1 MTIDRNEVIRQ
12 LTAAGKPFEFCDI
25 ELHGKQV
32 RVLKNGPR
40 TLRAL
45 YEEARCDETFLV
57 YADDR
62 LSYEQAWQQACRI
75 AHALVND
82 YGITKGDRVAIA
94 MRNYPEWVTAF
105 MAITSIGGIAVLLN
119 AHWKAPEIEYAIDN
133 SEPRVIFADQ
143 ERIERLSQCTKLPT
157 GLAII
162 AARST
167 SLPSQARHFADVID
181 RYETVEMSAVELDPA
196 DDAAIFYT
204 SGSTGHPK
212 GAVSCH
218 LNIVSAPLGWELEG
232 EIAMRT
238 TGFEPQAEEAQP
250 ATLLAVPLFHVGGCQ
265 ATLLSSYRVHRKVVL
280 MYKWDPHRALDLI
293 EEERISFVNATPPMT
308 GDLVLAARESSHALR
323 SLRAVGGGGAPMPR
337 EQVGRIDT
345 AFASAIAHT
354 GWGMTETNA
363 IGTTI
368 SGPAYV
374 DHPTTCGWP
383 VALLDFRIVDNNGE
397 VLPTN
402 ARGELQVRGAAIFRG
417 YWKRPDADAE
427 AFVDDWLRTGDVAYI
442 DDENLVYIVD
452 RIKDLVLR
460 GGENIGCGAV
470 EDELMA
476 YPDIIEASVYGVPD
490 ERLGEELGATI
501 YSTVNI
507 DEAELHEF
515 LSERLANFEIPR
527 YLHFISE
534 PLPRGETGKIL
545 KRQLRDEAAVR
556 QGTA

>member
-1 MTIDRNEVIRQ
+1 MAIDRNEAIRQ
-12 LTAAGKPFEFCDI
+12 LTAAGEPFEFCYI

-32 RVLKNGPR
+32 RVFKNGPR

-82 YGITKGDRVAIA
+82 YGITNGDRVAIA

-105 MAITSIGGIAVLLN
+105 MAINSIGGIAVLLN
-119 AHWKAPEIEYAIDN
+119 AHWKAPEIEYAIEN

-143 ERIERLSQCTKLPT
+143 ERIERLSQCTKLPA
-157 GLAII
+157 GLQII

-181 RYETVEMSAVELDPA
+181 GYEAVEMPTVELDPA
-196 DDAAIFYT
+196 DDATIFYT

-218 LNIVSAPLGWELEG
+218 LNILSAPLGWELEFG
-232 EIAMRT
+232 IATRT
-238 TGFEPQAEEAQP
+238 TGFVPEAEDAQP
-250 ATLLAVPLFHVGGCQ
+250 ATLLAVPLFHVSGCQ
-265 ATLLSSYRVHRKVVL
+265 ATLLSSYRIHRKVV
-280 MYKWDPHRALDLI
+280 MMHKWNPHRALDLI

-308 GDLVLAARESSHALR
+308 GDLVLAAHESSHALP
-323 SLRAVGGGGAPMPR
+323 SLRAVGGGGAPRSR
-337 EQVGRIDT
+337 EQVGEIDT
-345 AFASAIAHT
+345 TFPSATPHI

-363 IGTTI
+363 IGTSI

-374 DHPTTCGWP
+374 DHPATCGWP
-383 VALLDFRIVDNNGE
+383 VALLDFRIVDDNGE

-402 ARGELQVRGAAIFRG
+402 VRGELQVRGAAIFRG
-417 YWKRPDADAE
+417 YWKRPGANAE

-442 DDENLVYIVD
+442 DDNNLVYIVD

-476 YPDIIEASVYGVPD
+476 YRGILEASVYGVPD
-490 ERLGEELGATI
+490 KRLGEELGATI

-507 DEAELHEF
+507 DEAGLREF
-515 LSERLANFEIPR
+515 LRERLASFEIPR
-527 YLHFISE
+527 YLHFVGE

-545 KRQLRDEAAVR
+545 KRQLRDEAAIR
-556 QGTA
+556 WST